1 VKWLR
6 EFTLFRRMDIL
17 SFVVGFAIGAGILGL
32 PVSFGASGAGFLP
45 SLTMLIVVLFFQIA
59 TSLYV
64 VEALDVYGPYEY
76 PQLMG
81 VSLGRVAEWA
91 ALLSIVLELTGAMT
105 AYIIFGGEAL
115 FTLSHGAIS
124 KDLGMLLYWV
134 FGTLITIF
142 GARAVAR
149 AEEAMVAMI
158 MLLLAMNIWMCLST
172 PYVSIKNLLWGDWS
186 KMFSVFGIVL
196 FAYAIHA
203 AIPTAYRTIG
213 MDTEYGKVLTLG
225 LCISCLTYVAWSAS
239 YMAILSPS
247 DYTKTFVGALT
258 GKVYH
263 GIAGLPAPIAVAELG
278 KIRSAAILGYTF
290 GFFTTI
296 TSYIA
301 AAHTTAEI
309 LHQYGARR
317 ALGGRK
323 TMVLASCLPPL
334 ALAFTH
340 LGNFIQW
347 LNFAGAIGASIYT
360 GILPSILAI
369 KLRIR
374 KPPSFRPHMPGGIP
388 LAVVSLLFYAYG
400 MLWFI
405 QHPSG

>member
-1 VKWLR
+1 MRWLR
-6 EFTLFRRMDIL
+6 GLSLFRRVDLL

-32 PVSFGASGAGFLP
+32 PVSFGCSGAGFLP
-45 SLTMLIVVLFFQIA
+45 SVTMLVVVLFFQIA
-59 TSLYV
+59 TALYV
-64 VEALDVYGPYEY
+64 VEALDVYGPLEY

-81 VSLGRVAEWA
+81 VCLGRVAEVA
-91 ALLSIVLELTGAMT
+91 ALVSIVLELVGAMT

-115 FTLSHGAIS
+115 YTLSHGAVS
-124 KDLGMLLYWV
+124 RDLGMVLYWV
-134 FGTLITIF
+134 FGTVITIF

-158 MLLLAMNIWMCLST
+158 MLLLAMNIWACLST
-172 PYVSIKNLLWGDWS
+172 PYVSLRNLLWGDWS

-213 MDTEYGKVLTLG
+213 MDTEYGKILSLG
-225 LCISCLTYVAWSAS
+225 LAISCLTYVAWSAS

-247 DYTKTFVGALT
+247 DYTRTFVGALT
-258 GKVYH
+258 GRIYH
-263 GIAGLPAPIAVAELG
+263 GIRGLPAPIAVAELG
-278 KIRSAAILGYTF
+278 KLRAAAVLGYTF

-309 LHQYGARR
+309 LHQYGAKSVES
-317 ALGGRK
+317 RK
-323 TMVLASCLPPL
+323 LMVLLSCLPPL

-347 LNFAGAIGASIYT
+347 LSFAGAIGASIYT
-360 GILPSILAI
+360 GILPSIAAI
-369 KLRIR
+369 KLRALR
-374 KPPSFRPHMPGGIP
+374 PLGFKPHMPGGIP
-388 LAVVSLLFYAYG
+388 LAAASLLFYAYG
-400 MLWFI
+400 MAWFI
-405 QHPSG
+405 QHPTG

>member
-1 VKWLR
+1 MKWLR
-6 EFTLFRRMDIL
+6 EFTLFRRVDIL

-32 PVSFGASGAGFLP
+32 PISFGCSGAGFLP
-45 SLTMLIVVLFFQIA
+45 SLAMLVIVLFFQVV

-81 VSLGRVAEWA
+81 VGLGRAAELA
-91 ALLSIVLELTGAMT
+91 ALLSILLELAGAMT

-115 FTLSHGAIS
+115 YTLSHGAVS

-158 MLLLAMNIWMCLST
+158 MLLLAMNIWMCLSS
-172 PYVSIKNLLWGDWS
+172 PYASLSNLLWGDWS

-258 GKVYH
+258 GRVYH
-263 GIAGLPAPIAVAELG
+263 GLNGLPAPIAVAELG
-278 KIRSAAILGYTF
+278 KIESAAMLGYTF
-290 GFFTTI
+290 GFFTTV

-309 LHQYGARR
+309 LYQYGAKGI
-317 ALGGRK
+317 GGRK
-323 TMVLASCLPPL
+323 IVVLLSCLPPL

-347 LNFAGAIGASIYT
+347 LDFAGAIGASLYT
-360 GILPSILAI
+360 GILPSILGI

-374 KPPSFRPHMPGGIP
+374 NPPGFKPHMPGGIP
-388 LAVVSLLFYAYG
+388 LAIASLLFYAYG
-400 MLWFI
+400 MAWFI
-405 QHPSG
+405 QHPGG